1 MAELKFT
8 IPDER
13 MSDLIDAWAGEWAPE
28 LITGEPNPLTKP
40 QFARE
45 EIKRMIISK
54 VRQHELAQAP
64 DFPIT

>member
-8 IPDER
+8 IPDDR
-13 MSDLIDAWAGEWAPE
+13 MSDLVDAWGAGWGPE

-40 QFARE
+40 QFAKEQIR
-45 EIKRMIISK
+45 KMIVSK
-54 VRQHELAQAP
+54 VREHELAQEP